1 MNKYKKL
8 SFVDKENNK
17 RYFQDEHRYIMENI
31 LGRKLKR
38 NEVVHHKNG
47 DKSDNRL
54 ENLEV
59 MTLSEH
65 GKFHSIG
72 RKMSEESKKK
82 LSEIG
87 YHRPNL
93 SCRRKSKEDIIEIA
107 KKYKE
112 FGSYRE
118 VDRYFNFANRTTR
131 DIIVGKIYY
140 EYQPLVQKIL
150 KEN

>member
-8 SFVDKENNK
+8 SFMNEEKNK
-17 RYFQDEHRYIMENI
+17 RYFKDEHRFIMEQH
-31 LGRKLKR
+31 LGRKLER
-38 NEVVHHKNG
+38 NEIVHHKNG
-47 DKSDNRL
+47 DKRDNRL

-65 GKFHSIG
+65 GKFHSVG

-140 EYQPLVQKIL
+140 NYQPLIKEIL
-150 KEN
+150 KD